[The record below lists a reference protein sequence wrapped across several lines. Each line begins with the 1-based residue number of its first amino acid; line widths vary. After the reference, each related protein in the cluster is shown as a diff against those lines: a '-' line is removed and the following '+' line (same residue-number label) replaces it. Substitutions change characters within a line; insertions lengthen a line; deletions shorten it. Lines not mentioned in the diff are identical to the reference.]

1 MPTDDRNP
9 LRYRRP
15 ETVAGILGLI
25 YDADGPVRWLEVLD
39 TFADTE
45 KEWKTVENTLYD
57 LVAFGA
63 LHRIGK
69 PAAGKAPDSRALK
82 PTPLGR
88 AWLERELLPLHN
100 QQKDDQ

>member
-1 MPTDDRNP
+1 MPTADRNP
-9 LRYRRP
+9 LRYRKP
-15 ETVAGILGLI
+15 ETVAGILGHI
-25 YDADGPVRWLEVLD
+25 YDADHPVRWLEVLD
-39 TFADTE
+39 MFADTE

-69 PAAGKAPDSRALK
+69 PAAGKTPDSRALK
-82 PTPLGR
+82 PTALGR

-100 QQKDDQ
+100 AEEE